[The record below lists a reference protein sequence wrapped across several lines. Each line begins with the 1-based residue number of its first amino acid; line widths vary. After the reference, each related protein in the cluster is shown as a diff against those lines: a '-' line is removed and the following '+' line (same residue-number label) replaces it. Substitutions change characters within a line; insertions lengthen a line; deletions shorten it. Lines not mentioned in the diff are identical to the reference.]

1 MKPSTPLAIDSSLL
15 KAAADRVARRC
26 DTMARH
32 SETSNFL
39 TRTFC
44 SDAMKSAHAE
54 LKTWMEATGMKCRL
68 DAVGNLIGEFHSI
81 QPASTHDGPRDVF
94 MIGSHMDTVVNA
106 GQFDGT
112 MGALLGLG
120 VVEVLTEAQAELPFD
135 IDVVAFSEEEGVR
148 FGFPFIGSLGIAGHF
163 DPGDFDRLD
172 QDGVSM
178 RDALK
183 QFGCNPN
190 ELQLASYCSEA
201 NGRNLIGFM
210 EAHLEQSTRLERNGA
225 PVGVVSAIAG
235 QTRASIV
242 LAGTAGHA
250 GTVLHDQRKD
260 ALAAAAK
267 LILDIEELGQTTD
280 GLFATIGSISASPG
294 LSNVICSDVNL
305 RLDLRH
311 ESDAVRE
318 QAFKTIDLMI
328 RELKRTRGIAG
339 RIHDT
344 HHSPAVP
351 MDAVLSQCLDDAIG
365 ESGAVSERLVSGAG
379 HDTMI
384 MAEAAPSCM
393 LFLRCRDG
401 ISHHPDEFVAPEDI
415 YEALKVM
422 TQATI
427 KIAQT
432 HSQQSSAAASTSA
445 T

>member
-1 MKPSTPLAIDSSLL
+1 MKPATPLAIDSSLL
-15 KAAADRVARRC
+15 QAAADRVTQRC

-32 SETSNFL
+32 SEMSNFL

-44 SDAMKSAHAE
+44 SDAMKTAHAD
-54 LKTWMEATGMKCRL
+54 LKAWMEVAGMNCRL
-68 DAVGNLIGEFHSI
+68 DAVGNLIGEFHST
-81 QPASTHDGPRDVF
+81 QHSSTTRGSRDVF
-94 MIGSHMDTVVNA
+94 MIGSHVDTVFNA
-106 GQFDGT
+106 GKFDGA

-120 VVEVLTEAQAELPFD
+120 VVEVLKEAQVELPFD

-148 FGFPFIGSLGIAGHF
+148 FGFPFIGSLGVAGRF
-163 DPGDFDRLD
+163 YPGDFDRLD
-172 QDGVSM
+172 QDGVTM

-183 QFGCNPN
+183 QFGCNPDD
-190 ELQLASYCSEA
+190 LPSASYRAGA
-201 NGRNLIGFM
+201 NNRHLVGFM
-210 EAHLEQSTRLERNGA
+210 EAHLEQSTRLEQNGS

-235 QTRASIV
+235 QTRATIV

-280 GLFATIGSISASPG
+280 GLFATIGSITASPG
-294 LSNVICSDVNL
+294 LSNVICGDVNL

-328 RELKRTRGIAG
+328 RELKRTRGVAG
-339 RIHDT
+339 RIHEAG
-344 HHSPAVP
+344 HAPAVP
-351 MDAVLSQCLDDAIG
+351 MDPTLSQCLDDAVG
-365 ESGAVSERLVSGAG
+365 EMGSAPERLVSGAG

-384 MAEAAPSCM
+384 MAQAAPSCM
-393 LFLRCRDG
+393 LFVRCRDG
-401 ISHHPDEFVAPEDI
+401 VSHHPDEFVAPEDI
-415 YEALKVM
+415 HEALKVM
-422 TQATI
+422 THATI

-432 HSQQSSAAASTSA
+432 HSQQSTTAASTGA